1 MASVSELLKLSAQ
14 LQTVSDS
21 PQLDCELLLG
31 HVLDVDRT
39 WLRTWPESQVAEDQ
53 QMLFE
58 RLLQKRCQGQPVA
71 YLTGS
76 RGFWSMDLSVSPD
89 TLIPRPE
96 TELLVEIA
104 LQLKLP
110 KHSRGLD
117 LGTGTG
123 AIALALASERK
134 DMQWLAVDS
143 ESGAVQLAR
152 NNCHQQQL
160 TNVSVFQSSWF
171 EAINAADNKFDLII
185 SNPPYIAH
193 DDPHLSQGDVRFEPA
208 SALVSGADGLDD
220 ITLIVHQSPAFLNSR
235 GWLILEHGYNQGEA
249 VSDLMLCA
257 GFSDVSTQQD
267 YNQLDRVTL
276 GQWK

>member
-14 LQTVSDS
+14 LQSMSDS
-21 PQLDCELLLG
+21 PQLDCELILC

-152 NNCHQQQL
+152 NNCHQQQI
-160 TNVSVFQSSWF
+160 TNVSVFQSNWF

-193 DDPHLSQGDVRFEPA
+193 DDPHLSQGDVRFEPT
-208 SALVSGADGLDD
+208 SALVSGTDGLDD
-220 ITLIVHQSPAFLNSR
+220 ITFIVHQSPAFLNSR
-235 GWLILEHGYNQGEA
+235 GWLLLEHGYNQGEA